1 MSIETS
7 MANYYAERA
16 KEYERIYQKP
26 ERQEELRQLR
36 DLVQRT
42 FADTHVLEIA
52 CGTGYWTE
60 VIARSAASVV
70 ATDINEEVL
79 AIARSKPI
87 DHQKASFRTADAYAL
102 PPFPQKFAAG
112 LAAFWWSHVPK
123 SRLRV
128 FLENFHRA
136 FSPGGKVV
144 FLDNCYVEGSSTPI
158 SRTDQQGNTYQLRKL
173 DDGSTHEVL
182 KSFPTEA
189 ELRETLAPLALEVR
203 IQFLK
208 YYWILTYFPRP
219 NYRDPLLIPA

>member
-1 MSIETS
+1 MNMESS
-7 MANYYAERA
+7 MVNYYAERA

-79 AIARSKPI
+79 AICRSKPI
-87 DHQKASFRTADAYAL
+87 DHQKTSFRTADAYAL
-102 PPFPQKFAAG
+102 PSFPQKFTVG

-123 SRLRV
+123 
-128 FLENFHRA
+128 A
-136 FSPGGKVV
+136 K
-144 FLDNCYVEGSSTPI
+144 
-158 SRTDQQGNTYQLRKL
+158 
-173 DDGSTHEVL
+173 
-182 KSFPTEA
+182 
-189 ELRETLAPLALEVR
+189 
-203 IQFLK
+203 
-208 YYWILTYFPRP
+208 
-219 NYRDPLLIPA
+219 

>member
-1 MSIETS
+1 

-60 VIARSAASVV
+60 FIARSAVSVV

-87 DHQKASFRTADAYAL
+87 DHQKTSFRTADAYTL
-102 PPFPQKFAAG
+102 PPFPQKFTAG
-112 LAAFWWSHVPK
+112 LAAFWWSHVPRAK
-123 SRLRV
+123 LRG
-128 FLENFHRA
+128 FLEKFHRA
-136 FSPGGKVV
+136 VSPGGKVV
-144 FLDNCYVEGSSTPI
+144 FLDNCYVEG
-158 SRTDQQGNTYQLRKL
+158 N
-173 DDGSTHEVL
+173 STHEVL
-182 KSFPTEA
+182 KNFPTEP
-189 ELRETLAPLALEVR
+189 EVRETLASLASEVHV
-203 IQFLK
+203 QFLK
-208 YYWILTYFPRP
+208 YYWIVTYRT
-219 NYRDPLLIPA
+219 LSS